1 MFFLF
6 YVKLIWKTGIK
17 LKTIQV
23 LKNNLKERPQPT
35 CNNWTNCLFLSKIFN
50 FFSKPGLFHIKE
62 CSLLWFG
69 GCEIIGGGGGGGVF
83 VFGRSPK
90 FEE

>member
-17 LKTIQV
+17 IKTIQV

-69 GCEIIGGGGGGGVF
+69 GGGGGGGLFLG
-83 VFGRSPK
+83 GHQSLRSN
-90 FEE
+90 